1 MVVSYLT
8 AIKIL
13 STPPGP
19 KAKKIVEETNKVL
32 SPSISRF
39 YPLVIDHAHD
49 CIVTDVD
56 GNEYIDFN
64 SGIAVLGV
72 GSTNERIVK
81 AATDQLKKFTHY
93 SYTDFYYEN
102 INQLAEKLIAV
113 FPNDG
118 QTKERKQ
125 VYYGNS
131 GTEANEAAIKLARYA
146 TRRPRMMAYM
156 GAFHGRTMGTMALTA
171 SKLAQVKGFSPLL
184 GGVEHAPY
192 PYCYRCPLKLEYP
205 SCGFAC
211 IDYIQENYFDKYVPP
226 DEVAVFFIEPIQGE
240 GGYVV
245 PPDDY
250 FKELFKRFGKYG
262 ILFSDDEV
270 QSGIGR
276 TGKWFAIEHFGVT
289 PDMITVAKA
298 LGGGLPIGALIARS
312 DLMSWQPGSHAS
324 TFGGNPVAAAAAL
337 AVITEIEERKL
348 MDNARKQGEY
358 MMQIFKDWMEKY
370 EIIGDVRGKGLMI
383 GIEIVKDKKSKE
395 YGVAEATRITEL
407 AWKKGVLLITCGRST
422 LRIVPPLTITREIVD
437 EALEVIQSAVAQV
450 NKENTMKNGH
460 AEHS

>member
-1 MVVSYLT
+1 MP
-8 AIKIL
+8 AIKIV
-13 STPPGP
+13 TPPPGP
-19 KAKKIVEETNKVL
+19 GAKKIVSETQRLL
-32 SPSISRF
+32 SPSIDRF
-39 YPLVIDHAHD
+39 YPLVIESAHD
-49 CIVTDVD
+49 CIVKDVD
-56 GNEYIDFN
+56 GNQFIEFYP
-64 SGIAVLGV
+64 GIAGPGV
-72 GSTNERIVK
+72 GSTNEKVVR
-81 AATDQLKKFTHY
+81 AATEQLKKFTHY

-102 INQLAEKLIAV
+102 INELASELVKMFPKNGNKRSEGAQV
-113 FPNDG
+113 F
-118 QTKERKQ
+118 
-125 VYYGNS
+125 YGNS
-131 GTEANEAAIKLARYA
+131 GTEAIEAGMKLAHYA
-146 TRRPRMMAYM
+146 TKRPRLLAFR
-156 GAFHGRTMGTMALTA
+156 GAFHGRTMGSVSLTA
-171 SKLAQVKGFSPLL
+171 SKPTQVEGFSPLL
-184 GGVEHAPY
+184 SGVDHVPF

-245 PPDDY
+245 PPEDY
-250 FKELFKRFGKYG
+250 YKELFKRFGKYG
-262 ILFSDDEV
+262 MLFVDDEV

-276 TGKWFAIEHFGVT
+276 IGKWFAIEHFGVV
-289 PDMITVAKA
+289 PDMIAVAKA

-312 DLMSWQPGSHAS
+312 DLMTWGPGSHAS

-337 AVITEIEERKL
+337 AVIAEIEERKL

-422 LRIVPPLTITREIVD
+422 LRIVPPLTITRELVD

>member
-1 MVVSYLT
+1 MTVTELP

-19 KAKKIVEETNKVL
+19 KAKKIVEETIKVL

-49 CIVTDVD
+49 CIVSDVD
-56 GNEYIDFN
+56 GNQYIDFN

-72 GSTNERIVK
+72 GSTNERVVK
-81 AATDQLKKFTHY
+81 AASDQIQKFTHY

-102 INQLAEKLIAV
+102 INELAEKLIAI
-113 FPNDG
+113 FPKSASKIKRN
-118 QTKERKQ
+118 Q

-131 GTEANEAAIKLARYA
+131 GTEANEAAIKLARHA
-146 TRRPRMMAYM
+146 TKRPRMIAYTS
-156 GAFHGRTMGTMALTA
+156 AFHGRTMGTMSLTA

-184 GGVEHAPY
+184 GGVEHVPY
-192 PYCYRCPLKLEYP
+192 PYCYRCPLKMEYP

-211 IDYIQENYFDKYVPP
+211 IDFIQENYFDKYVPP
-226 DEVAVFFIEPIQGE
+226 DEVAAWFLEPIQGE

-250 FKELFKRFGKYG
+250 FKELFKRYGKYG

-270 QSGIGR
+270 QSGLAR
-276 TGKWFAIEHFGVT
+276 TGKWFAIEHFGVV

-298 LGGGLPIGALIARS
+298 LGGGLPIGALIARE
-312 DLMSWQPGSHAS
+312 DLMTWQPGSHAS

-358 MMQIFKDWMEKY
+358 MMKIFKDWQEKF

-383 GIEIVKDKKSKE
+383 GIEIVKDKKSKDF
-395 YGVAEATRITEL
+395 GVAEATKITEL

-422 LRIVPPLTITREIVD
+422 LRIVPPLTITRELVD
-437 EALEVIQSAVAQV
+437 EALGVIENAIALV
-450 NKENTMKNGH
+450 NKKGP
-460 AEHS
+460 S